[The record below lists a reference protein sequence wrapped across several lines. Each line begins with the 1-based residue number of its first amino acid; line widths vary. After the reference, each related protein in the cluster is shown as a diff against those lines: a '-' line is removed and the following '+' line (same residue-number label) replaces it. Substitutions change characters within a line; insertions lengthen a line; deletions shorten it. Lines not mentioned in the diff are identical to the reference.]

1 MCEFMD
7 YVFKIGGKEGMIE
20 FNVYASKMERTWGGR
35 ERLLDDLKFIVCC
48 EDKGEWGSVKGS
60 GGPRSCY
67 SCFM

>member
-48 EDKGEWGSVKGS
+48 EDKGW
-60 GGPRSCY
+60 R
-67 SCFM
+67 